1 MDDGELDFSNQ
12 VLKMNQLLTMDSFL
26 EDFLGDSHA
35 AGTQTHVSN
44 PTEQDAP
51 GSQSYSHH
59 RTKNHPVEEKTTTE
73 ETDGSVEIKSKKRAP
88 GNRESVR
95 KYRERKKARQALIE
109 DELAKLRIVNQQ
121 LLKRLQGQVALEQEV
136 ARFKLLL
143 VDIRGRIKGELGSFP
158 YQKPTAKGIAGGISR
173 NMLHSTLSGAYDV
186 NQCDLEYPGLD
197 NQDVDVSAGFQNEGF
212 GASDGSYL
220 PCVWN
225 NNSGY
230 NEFLDFGQTNV
241 RVTTNVDNASAASK
255 RRKGKVS
262 NKRSNR

>member
-12 VLKMNQLLTMDSFL
+12 VLRIDHQLLTMDSFL

-35 AGTQTHVSN
+35 AGTQTHASN

-51 GSQSYSHH
+51 HSQIYFHH
-59 RTKNHPVEEKTTTE
+59 RTKNLSAEEKTTTE
-73 ETDGSVEIKSKKRAP
+73 ETDGSRCVSTMK
-88 GNRESVR
+88 
-95 KYRERKKARQALIE
+95 ERKKARQALIE
-109 DELAKLRIVNQQ
+109 DELTKLRIVNQQ

-136 ARFKLLL
+136 ARFKCLL

-158 YQKPTAKGIAGGISR
+158 YQKPTKSTCGGISL
-173 NMLHSTLSGAYDV
+173 NLPHSGAYDA
-186 NQCDLEYPGLD
+186 NHGGY
-197 NQDVDVSAGFQNEGF
+197 QNEGF

-225 NNSGY
+225 NNNSGY

-241 RVTTNVDNASAASK
+241 RLNANVKNPSTAAK
-255 RRKGKVS
+255 KRKGKLS
-262 NKRSNR
+262 NKSLNR